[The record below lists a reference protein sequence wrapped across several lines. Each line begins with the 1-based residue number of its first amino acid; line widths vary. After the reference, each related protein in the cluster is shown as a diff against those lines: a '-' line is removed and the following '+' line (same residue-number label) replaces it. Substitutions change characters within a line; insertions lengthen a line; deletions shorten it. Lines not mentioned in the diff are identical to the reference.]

1 MPKNREISRVLLQV
15 DLLLW
20 VFVVVFL
27 HNDDFSRHERD
38 LFYNASNFVFI
49 LFEKP
54 HSFFFIRTFS
64 GFTYLS

>member
-1 MPKNREISRVLLQV
+1 MPTNREISRVLLQV
-15 DLLLW
+15 DQLLW

-27 HNDDFSRHERD
+27 HNDGFSCHERG

-49 LFEKP
+49 LFGMP